1 MMKIKDKRIIALNRL
16 ADRGYKNNR
25 LRNNI
30 LITAIILVTVLLTV
44 MFGAGISIVNNVQ
57 EANIR
62 LKGTT
67 ANAFLMQATE
77 TDMKKAGNLKELTDT
92 GWQQFVAVAD
102 ISETL
107 SDNYFVA
114 MTYYDDVEWGEHI
127 LPTISDMQGT
137 YPVDENE
144 VLMSRWCLEQL
155 GIDKPEIGMQIDIP
169 FTILTGENI
178 KKTFSLCGY
187 YEDYIYNPGITPNS
201 GNTMAA
207 NLYYINQSS
216 MQRAIGNMVVSEK
229 FSQIYGRTEGLLG
242 TGLVDANQSSDE
254 ILNLLYQETGR
265 NDFIVSGLNND
276 ITQAISMAMIPIIVV
291 VIILISGYLLIYN
304 IINISVMQD
313 MHVYG
318 QLKTIGAT
326 GKQIKRI
333 VKHQTNRIS
342 IIGIPLGLIIGT
354 IFAVWLVPVFLE
366 RMMESSGYGP
376 TLDYKIRITPW
387 IYILTAVFTYC
398 TIWISNRKPCRLA
411 AKVSPIESTKYLEI
425 DTSIKEHFSKNGG
438 KLYRMAFRNVFRNR
452 KRAFITFASLF
463 LGLLI
468 YLIISTCSYGVDY
481 NERYKREIPDNFILK
496 NLSFETDEVSSI
508 EDIFNKNIISEIS
521 SWDEVSSIQEDTVLY
536 SWIRNPGKYLKTYIN
551 DQALG
556 LNRTTEEVIDDFQTM
571 IVGLPLKQIEKFDYE
586 STFTQDEIQS
596 YLKNGT
602 GIFIADNDQ
611 IDYKEITG
619 KKIEFTEQSNKNQT
633 VEYTILGV
641 LKYEI
646 STNSYKKNYHYYG
659 SDYGFS
665 TKFYTSS
672 HGADRWVNKPM
683 IQALRIRLKNH
694 QDKDVLEKLRDLFE
708 GLDSVEINSQ
718 LETKALI
725 DSGTQTIRAA
735 GKVIGILLIFLG
747 LMNFVNVI
755 FTNIYSRQKELATL
769 ESIGMTKR
777 QIKKVLVLEGL
788 YYCFITSA
796 LLLSIGLVVAYL
808 LSRVIKNIVYFW
820 EFGIPFV
827 SLIVVV
833 VIMVV
838 VCITV
843 PILVYNSISKG
854 SIVERLRNNQE

>member
-1 MMKIKDKRIIALNRL
+1 MKIKDKRIIALNRL

-67 ANAFLMQATE
+67 ANTFLMQATE

-178 KKTFSLCGY
+178 KRTFSLCGY

-291 VIILISGYLLIYN
+291 VIVLISGYLLIYN

-536 SWIRNPGKYLKTYIN
+536 SWIRNPGNYLKTYIN

-672 HGADRWVNKPM
+672 HGADRWVDKPM

-788 YYCFITSA
+788 YYCFITSV

>member
-1 MMKIKDKRIIALNRL
+1 MKIKDKRIIALNRL

>member
-1 MMKIKDKRIIALNRL
+1 MKIKDKRIIALNRL
-16 ADRGYKNNR
+16 ADRVYKNNR

-44 MFGAGISIVNNVQ
+44 VFGAGFSIVNNVQ

-62 LKGTT
+62 LKGTM
-67 ANAFLMQATE
+67 ANAFLMKATE
-77 TDMKKAGNLKELTDT
+77 TDMKKAEKLKELTDT

-102 ISETL
+102 ITETL

-114 MTYYDDVEWGEHI
+114 MTYYDDIEWKEHI

-137 YPVDENE
+137 YPVGENE
-144 VLMSRWCLEQL
+144 VLMSRWCLERL
-155 GIDKPEIGMQIDIP
+155 GIDNPEIGMQIDIP
-169 FTILTGENI
+169 FTTLTGRNI
-178 KKTFSLCGY
+178 EKTFSLCGY

-201 GNTMAA
+201 GNTIAA
-207 NLYYINQSS
+207 NLYYTNQSS
-216 MQRAIGNMVVSEK
+216 AQRAIGNMVVSEK
-229 FSQIYGRTEGLLG
+229 FSQIYGQAEGLLG
-242 TGLVDANQSSDE
+242 TGLVDANMSSDE

-276 ITQAISMAMIPIIVV
+276 ITRVISMAMLPIIVV

-333 VKHQTNRIS
+333 VKHQTNTIS

-366 RMMESSGYGP
+366 SIMGSSGYGLA
-376 TLDYKIRITPW
+376 LDYKIRITPW
-387 IYILTAVFTYC
+387 IYILAAIFTYC
-398 TIWISNRKPCRLA
+398 TIWLGNRKSCRLA

-425 DTSIKEHFSKNGG
+425 DTNIKEHFSKRGG

-468 YLIISTCSYGVDY
+468 YLIISTCSYGIDY

-496 NLSFETDEVSSI
+496 NLSFETDGVNSI
-508 EDIFNKNIISEIS
+508 EDVFNKNIVSEIS
-521 SWDEVSSIQEDTVLY
+521 SWDEVSSIQEDRVLY
-536 SWIRNPGKYLKTYIN
+536 SRIRNPGNYLKPYIN
-551 DQALG
+551 EQALG
-556 LNRTTEEVIDDFQTM
+556 LNITTEEAIDDFQTM

-586 STFTQDEIQS
+586 STFTQDEIQT
-596 YLKNGT
+596 YLKNGM

-611 IDYKEITG
+611 IDYKKITG
-619 KKIEFTEQSNKNQT
+619 NKIEFTERSNKNQT

-646 STNSYKKNYHYYG
+646 STNSYEKNYDYYG
-659 SDYGFS
+659 SNYGFS
-665 TKFYTSS
+665 TKFYTSPQ
-672 HGADRWVNKPM
+672 GTDRWMNKPM
-683 IQALRIRLKNH
+683 IQTLRIRLKNH
-694 QDKDVLEKLRDLFE
+694 QDKEVLEKLRNLFE

-718 LETKALI
+718 LETKVLI
-725 DSGTQTIRAA
+725 DSVTQTIRAA
-735 GKVIGILLIFLG
+735 AKVIGILLIFLG

-788 YYCFITSA
+788 YYCLITSA
-796 LLLSIGLVVAYL
+796 LLLSIGLVIAYL
-808 LSRVIKNIVYFW
+808 LSQVIKNIVYFW
-820 EFGIPFV
+820 EFGIPVV

>member
-1 MMKIKDKRIIALNRL
+1 MKIKDKRIIALNRL

-838 VCITV
+838 VCTTV